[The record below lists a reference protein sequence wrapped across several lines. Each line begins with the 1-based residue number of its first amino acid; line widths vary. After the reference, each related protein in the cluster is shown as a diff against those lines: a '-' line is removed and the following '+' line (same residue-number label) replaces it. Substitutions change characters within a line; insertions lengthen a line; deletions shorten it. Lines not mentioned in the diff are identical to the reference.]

1 MILNSS
7 GFNKLNL
14 QQNFTHLGAPR
25 GAQPHIY
32 EQKSDLF
39 MFQRHGFK
47 HVHVAPR
54 PRGTASCCC
63 CHHGHVCSC
72 CLCCILLLLFCSYF
86 SLPALASSLYIFF
99 SLASD
104 PVQWVH
110 YTSDVWK
117 YHWTVAIFPYTE
129 LKKKSRYVFGGRY
142 RRCFGP
148 SLTKLST
155 DVYLN
160 RKNKPAEGRNG
171 SNLEKSHLL
180 AGALLASSGEYWWV
194 S

>member
-1 MILNSS
+1 MLEYFKKEKEKHDLSLLVNMQKQKKKESRTFVCTVILNSS

-99 SLASD
+99 HLHQILFNEYITHQMCENIIERLPFSLIQS
-104 PVQWVH
+104 
-110 YTSDVWK
+110 
-117 YHWTVAIFPYTE
+117 
-129 LKKKSRYVFGGRY
+129 
-142 RRCFGP
+142 
-148 SLTKLST
+148 
-155 DVYLN
+155 
-160 RKNKPAEGRNG
+160 
-171 SNLEKSHLL
+171 
-180 AGALLASSGEYWWV
+180 
-194 S
+194 

>member
-1 MILNSS
+1 MLEYFKKKEEKHDLSLLVNMQ
-7 GFNKLNL
+7 K
-14 QQNFTHLGAPR
+14 QKKKEKERHLYARWFWTPLVLTNWISNR
-25 GAQPHIY
+25 TSHTSALHAAAQPHIY

-129 LKKKSRYVFGGRY
+129 FKKKIKV
-142 RRCFGP
+142 CFW
-148 SLTKLST
+148 
-155 DVYLN
+155 
-160 RKNKPAEGRNG
+160 
-171 SNLEKSHLL
+171 
-180 AGALLASSGEYWWV
+180 GAV
-194 S
+194 